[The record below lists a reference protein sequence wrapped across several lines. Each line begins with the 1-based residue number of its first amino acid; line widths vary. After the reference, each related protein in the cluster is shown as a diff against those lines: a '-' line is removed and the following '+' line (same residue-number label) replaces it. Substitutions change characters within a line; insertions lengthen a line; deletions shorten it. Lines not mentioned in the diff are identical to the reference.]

1 MNPEA
6 KRTPELEQLLID
18 AEADDDGVQH
28 SHPLVSRPWLLLLG
42 LVLVALNLRPALS
55 SLSPLLSEVSS
66 SLGLSAARAGLLTTL
81 PVLCLGLFAPL
92 APILARRFSAER
104 VVLGILLTLAAG
116 ILLRS
121 AFGEVGLFAGSLI
134 AGASIGIIG
143 VLLPGIVKRDFAKQA
158 GTMTGVYTMALC
170 LGAALAAGATV
181 PLSDYFG
188 NRWNIGLGFWMLPAL
203 LAALCWL
210 PQVGHKHGAHRVA
223 YQVKGLLRDP
233 LAWQVTLY
241 MGLQSSL
248 AYIVFGWVPSILI
261 DRGLS
266 ATDAGLALS
275 GSIIVQ
281 LLSALTAPWLATR
294 GKDQRLAIVVVM
306 LLTLGGLMG
315 CLYAP
320 LDGLWGWAILLGPGL
335 RLHPGVLG
343 AARGGPD
350 SRLDRRLGRHGL
362 GLRGDRPGRH
372 RRRPRCGAGEVR
384 RRQQREN
391 LEIHHLQG
399 RRTVHDDIGA
409 QVQVLF
415 GVDHRLQGQR
425 AAQVLDRRGAGGAA
439 CGVSEAQQALGA
451 DVDRVAVGRA
461 PGQATGGGFGAVDLG
476 HGIHRGLLWIER
488 QRVHADL
495 VRAVVEAQPVI
506 NLAVDVGR
514 AVAVVAHAQRITHRT
529 VADHRQAQGLEG
541 QPRARREVEVLLGD
555 LAEVH

>member
-1 MNPEA
+1 M
-6 KRTPELEQLLID
+6 
-18 AEADDDGVQH
+18 
-28 SHPLVSRPWLLLLG
+28 SRPWVLLLG

-92 APILARRFSAER
+92 APILARRFGAER
-104 VVLGILLTLAAG
+104 VVLGILLMLAGG
-116 ILLRS
+116 IVLRS
-121 AFGEVGLFAGSLI
+121 AFGEVGLFVGSLI

-170 LGAALAAGATV
+170 LGAALAAGASV

-188 NRWNIGLGFWMLPAL
+188 HRWSIGLGFWMLPAL

-210 PQVGHKHGAHRVA
+210 PQIGHKHGAHRVA
-223 YQVKGLLRDP
+223 YRVKGLLRDP

-320 LDGLWGWAILLGPGL
+320 LDGLWGWAILLGLGQGGTFSLALTLIVLRSRDAHVAANLSGMAQGIGYTLASLGPLAVGL
-335 RLHPGVLG
+335 IHDWTGGWAATGWVFAVIGLG
-343 AARGGPD
+343 AIVA
-350 SRLDRRLGRHGL
+350 GL
-362 GLRGDRPGRH
+362 G
-372 RRRPRCGAGEVR
+372 A
-384 RRQQREN
+384 
-391 LEIHHLQG
+391 
-399 RRTVHDDIGA
+399 
-409 QVQVLF
+409 
-415 GVDHRLQGQR
+415 
-425 AAQVLDRRGAGGAA
+425 
-439 CGVSEAQQALGA
+439 
-451 DVDRVAVGRA
+451 GRA
-461 PGQATGGGFGAVDLG
+461 KY
-476 HGIHRGLLWIER
+476 
-488 QRVHADL
+488 
-495 VRAVVEAQPVI
+495 
-506 NLAVDVGR
+506 VG
-514 AVAVVAHAQRITHRT
+514 VCSEKV
-529 VADHRQAQGLEG
+529 
-541 QPRARREVEVLLGD
+541 
-555 LAEVH
+555 